1 MEKKKKLIDKVVE
14 QEKLGRH
21 RQLPPALTWVMAASC
36 TIVLV
41 SAILYNFHLSFF
53 GLSFSGTGYL
63 FFLMAF
69 LVPIGFL
76 VFPESKNAPRNR
88 VPLYDFLLAAGT
100 LGSSLFFFWF
110 NMDIMTE
117 GWEVSAP
124 LTARILSLFLIV
136 AVVESARRTGGLVF
150 AAVCLFFACFPLFAH
165 VMPYFLKGISF
176 PFWRV
181 VSYHGMGPESLIGIP
196 LRVVGTTLIGF
207 MVFAVAL
214 QYTGA
219 GTFFINFALALFGH
233 VRGGAAK
240 VSIVSSALMGSISG
254 SVISNVLTTGSFTI
268 PAMKKTGY
276 PPHYAGA
283 VEACASTGGVLM
295 PPIMGATAFVMA
307 EFLQVPYVH
316 VIAAALLPSILY
328 YMCLFAQIDA
338 FAAVNGLQGARR
350 EDLPS
355 LKKTLKEGWFY
366 LASLVVLIYLCVWM
380 WRESQAPWIATVVLL
395 ALAMIRRETRI
406 TPKKLLE
413 FIEGTGKFLGEL
425 ASILAACGLIIGAM
439 SVTGVAHSFAHE
451 VVSFAGG
458 NAFFLLVLGAI
469 TSLILGMG
477 MTITACYIFLVIV
490 MAPALIQIGFYPLA
504 IHLFV
509 MYWGMISFITPPVA
523 LGSFAAAS
531 LAEAPPMKTGFQAMR
546 LGIAIYFLPFFFV
559 YNPALVLH
567 GSFLE
572 IVKVLTTCTLG
583 ILLISAA
590 MEGYL
595 WFVGRT
601 PLWARALLFCA
612 GILLAVPEGFT
623 DLLGLALA
631 VVVAAVLLLMKKYGR
646 LSAT

>member
-1 MEKKKKLIDKVVE
+1 MNVIEKVVE
-14 QEKLGRH
+14 QEQLGRH
-21 RQLPPALTWVMAASC
+21 RRLPLPLTWVMALSC
-36 TIVLV
+36 SITLV
-41 SAILYNFHLSFF
+41 SAILYNFHLPFF
-53 GLSFSGTGYL
+53 GMSFSGTGYL
-63 FFLMAF
+63 YFLIAF
-69 LVPIGFL
+69 LVPGVFL
-76 VFPESKNAPRNR
+76 VFPERKTASRDRIPW
-88 VPLYDFLLAAGT
+88 YDFLLAAGVFVSA
-100 LGSSLFFFWF
+100 LYFFYF
-110 NMDIMTE
+110 NMDIMTQ

-124 LTARILSLFLIV
+124 MTARILSLFLI
-136 AVVESARRTGGLVF
+136 AAIIESARRTGGFVF
-150 AAVCLFFACFPLFAH
+150 ALVCLFFACYPLFAH
-165 VMPYFLKGISF
+165 IMPYFLKGLSF
-176 PFWRV
+176 SFWRV

-240 VSIVSSALMGSISG
+240 VAIVSSALMGSISG

-276 PPHYAGA
+276 PAHYAGA

-307 EFLQVPYVH
+307 EFLQVPYVNI
-316 VIAAALLPSILY
+316 IAAALLPSLLY

-338 FAAVNGLQGARR
+338 FAAVHGLQGARR
-350 EDLPS
+350 EDCPS
-355 LKKTLKEGWFY
+355 MKKTLKEGWFY

-395 ALAMIRRETRI
+395 ALAMIRKETRI

-458 NAFFLLVLGAI
+458 NAFFLLVLGAF

-504 IHLFV
+504 VHLFV

-567 GSFLE
+567 GTPWE
-572 IVKVLTTCTLG
+572 ILKAFTTCGFG
-583 ILLISAA
+583 ILLISGA

-595 WFVGRT
+595 WLIGRISV
-601 PLWARALLFCA
+601 WARILLFCA
-612 GILLAVPEGFT
+612 GILLAVPEGVT
-623 DLLGLALA
+623 DLIG
-631 VVVAAVLLLMKKYGR
+631 LLMVCVIVAILCMQKKR
-646 LSAT
+646 AKA